1 MFSDTIGIFADFRM
15 ENLYRS
21 AKKPKENAI
30 LRVSEESRGL
40 CGPYGILRFAQNGIV
55 FLPL

>member
-1 MFSDTIGIFADFRM
+1 M

-55 FLPL
+55 FLLL